1 MTGMIMLKPR
11 TEWLK
16 SFIKLTII
24 LLSAFSYLPSHSATL
39 NFRHYSVR
47 EGLANSTV
55 YDVYQDSKN
64 FIWFATESGVNRFD
78 GNKFELF
85 TMDNGLS
92 DNEVLQIREDSSG
105 RIWFLTLNGKP
116 SYFFEGKFFNT
127 STDPLLKK
135 FMGHGSLTSFFEDSS
150 KRLWFSTNQN
160 KLIQIS
166 AKKKVEVYS
175 SPENSF
181 VNATVLETAAKE
193 ILAFSEGSVFKLNN
207 NQFTPI
213 RLLHSPLS
221 PKSIYYNR
229 SNRSI
234 FFPAQQGLI
243 RLHDSQTTKVV
254 NLPEKLPATP
264 SSFVYNKH
272 QMWIGTMGQG
282 VLLCNLESQ
291 RSEYHLEGLNI
302 SHILTDKQGNIWIS
316 TLGDG
321 VYLLPYYTGF
331 VRHLTRS
338 DGLSGDAITALTKS
352 DRGFVL
358 GYADGALDVVSNNS
372 IRNIVAPPASG
383 QSPVKKIYYDQT
395 LGTLW
400 YGSDSKLSEWTSN
413 TRVTNLLNDP
423 KWSSYALKSFS
434 LDKENNVAVA
444 LASGVYI
451 LNTNHPAK
459 RRSHIDLAAARH
471 FPNRAFAVHYDQ
483 KGGLWFSNIE
493 GLHKYKNGRLLQPY
507 RQYSELRHRITDII
521 TLPDNTTMCSSYGF
535 GVFVLKDEKLIQTIT
550 IEDGLQSNIC
560 KKLFAEGNNVWVVTG
575 KGVSKIHFR
584 HDKPQITN
592 YSTANGLLSNEI
604 NDIYVDQDTAYI
616 ASNSGLTVFREPGR
630 SADTTIPSV
639 TIRSISVNNRP
650 SDMRHVRHLSHE
662 ENNVS
667 ITFVCMDYTHPD
679 QVVYSYRT
687 SREEAWIE
695 TREQTIEFSSL
706 KPGQYELE
714 VRAKSMYTGWT
725 QPTSV
730 RLNIH
735 APFWMRWWFIGIVA
749 GLTIFV
755 LFMLVRRYYRIR
767 QVQEKEKLLTKT
779 RIISLEQQALQAMM
793 NPHFIFNVMN
803 SIQYFINTRD
813 NAMANQV
820 LTGFARLIRKNLDI
834 CNKSYI
840 NIEEEITYLNL
851 YLSLEKLRFGDRLN
865 YSIVTN
871 TDVDLTSTY
880 MPSMLLQPYVEN
892 AIWHGIM
899 PMSEPGEILI
909 EIISADNDL
918 VITIRDN
925 GIGIDES
932 MRSRSSD
939 HISRGMQLTQQR
951 VDLLNKFNKDR
962 ISLAAAQQESG
973 GTIVTV
979 KVPLKPFTQ
988 SS

>member
-1 MTGMIMLKPR
+1 MMLKPQ

-16 SFIKLTII
+16 SCIKLSII
-24 LLSAFSYLPSHSATL
+24 LFSACSYLQSYSATL

-55 YDVYQDSKN
+55 YDVFQDSKD
-64 FIWFATESGVNRFD
+64 FIWIATESGVNRFD

-116 SYFFEGKFFNT
+116 SYFLGGKFFNT

-135 FMGHGSLTSFFEDSS
+135 FMGHGSLTAFFEDSS

-160 KLIQIS
+160 KIIQIS
-166 AKKKVEVYS
+166 PKKKVDVYS

-181 VNATVLETAAKE
+181 VNATVLENDTKE
-193 ILAFSEGSVFKLNN
+193 ILVFSEGSVFKLNN
-207 NQFTPI
+207 KQFTRI
-213 RLLHSPLS
+213 RLRHNPLS
-221 PKSIYYNR
+221 PKSIYYDR

-234 FFPAQQGLI
+234 FFPGQQGLI
-243 RLHDSQTTKVV
+243 RLHDNQTTKVV
-254 NLPEKLPATP
+254 NLPERLPATA
-264 SSFVYNKH
+264 SSFVYNKK

-291 RSEYHLEGLNI
+291 RSEYHLEGLSI
-302 SHILTDKQGNIWIS
+302 SHILTDRQGNIWIS

-338 DGLSGDAITALTKS
+338 DGLSGDAITALAKS
-352 DRGFVL
+352 AKGSML
-358 GYADGALDVVSNNS
+358 GYADGAIDIFDQKSIKNVVA
-372 IRNIVAPPASG
+372 RPAAG
-383 QSPVKKIYYDQT
+383 QSPVKKIFFDKT
-395 LGTLW
+395 SGTLW
-400 YGSDSKLSEWTSN
+400 YGTDSKLSGRSRN
-413 TRVTNLLNDP
+413 TTETNFLNDP

-451 LNTNHPAK
+451 LNVDRSAK
-459 RRSHIDLAAARH
+459 RDSHIDLSTARH
-471 FPNRAFAVHYDQ
+471 FPNRAFAVHYDRN
-483 KGGLWFSNIE
+483 GGLWFSNIE
-493 GLHKYKNGRLLQPY
+493 GLHQYKDGRLLEPY
-507 RQYSELRHRITDII
+507 KQYPKLRHRITDII
-521 TLPDNTTMCSSYGF
+521 TLPDNTTICSSYGF
-535 GVFVLKDEKLIQTIT
+535 GVFVLKDAKLIQTIT

-575 KGVSKIHFR
+575 KGVSKIHFNR
-584 HDKPQITN
+584 DKPKITN

-616 ASNSGLTVFREPGR
+616 ASNSGLTIFREPGQ
-630 SADTTIPSV
+630 SANTTIPPV
-639 TIRSISVNNRP
+639 TIRSIFVNNHP
-650 SDMRHVRHLSHE
+650 SDMRQVRHLSHE

-667 ITFVCMDYTHPD
+667 VTFVCMDFTHPD

-687 SREEAWIE
+687 SHDEEWIE
-695 TREQTIEFSSL
+695 TKEQTIEFSSL
-706 KPGQYELE
+706 KPGHYELE
-714 VRAKSMYTGWT
+714 VRAKSMYTDWT
-725 QPTSV
+725 QPTSI

-735 APFWMRWWFIGIVA
+735 EPFWMRWWFIVITS
-749 GLTIFV
+749 GLSIFA
-755 LFMLVRRYYRIR
+755 LFMFVRHYYRIK
-767 QVQEKEKLLTKT
+767 QVREEEKLLTKT

-840 NIEEEITYLNL
+840 SVEEEITYLNL
-851 YLSLEKLRFGDRLN
+851 YLSLEKLRFGDRLS
-865 YSIVTN
+865 YSIVAN
-871 TDVDLTSTY
+871 ADVDLTSTY
-880 MPSMLLQPYVEN
+880 IPSMLLQPYVEN

-909 EIISADNDL
+909 EITTADNAL

-951 VDLLNKFNKDR
+951 VDLLNRFNKDC
-962 ISLAAAQQESG
+962 ISISALQQETG
-973 GTIVTV
+973 GTIVAV

-988 SS
+988 SN